1 MERKREG
8 KGRRAKGAKILN
20 YINSIPVA
28 HFPCHATWKGLVKR
42 TAIGLASPPTR
53 RSRFTSSSPRIC
65 TFVVCTSYKSLKRGC
80 NKARFIVRQMQ
91 LRVNRFETLRF
102 QR

>member
-1 MERKREG
+1 MER

-28 HFPCHATWKGLVKR
+28 HLPCHATWKGLVKR

-53 RSRFTSSSPRIC
+53 RFSVYLLESAYLYLRRLH
-65 TFVVCTSYKSLKRGC
+65 VVQ
-80 NKARFIVRQMQ
+80 IP
-91 LRVNRFETLRF
+91 
-102 QR
+102 